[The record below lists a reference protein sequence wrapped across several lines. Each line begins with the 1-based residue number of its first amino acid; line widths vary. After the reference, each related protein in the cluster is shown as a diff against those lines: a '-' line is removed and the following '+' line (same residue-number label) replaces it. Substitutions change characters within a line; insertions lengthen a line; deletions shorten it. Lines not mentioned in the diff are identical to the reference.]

1 MQNVHKCSVQIL
13 QHEDSFGA
21 SFPYL
26 VEASNAING
35 PKCNKGPKCN
45 TRLVLNVI
53 KVLNVINFGPKCNKP
68 LRPYIEASNQ
78 EPINRSPYLHEFLE
92 STLSRVALFLER
104 WPA

>member
-35 PKCNKGPKCN
+35 PICNKGPKCN

-68 LRPYIEASNQ
+68 LRPY
-78 EPINRSPYLHEFLE
+78 NRSLYLHEFLE